1 MSCGKERA
9 KGRGLVLVEALG
21 PSSTCSAISNSLVN
35 PINIGV
41 YSVLSVVQ
49 EIRDKKINSICYQ
62 EDLRQWVG
70 TN

>member
-1 MSCGKERA
+1 M
-9 KGRGLVLVEALG
+9 VEALG
-21 PSSTCSAISNSLVN
+21 PSSTCIAMSNSLVN